1 MSEEA
6 VELADSRCRFL
17 VRLDGAPPPAVA
29 AVLAELAAADRL
41 AGLIAP
47 PTPAVVSLARELPT
61 ALITPAGEPGGD
73 GTLVDARDAPVAA
86 VVEGRRGDPAGIL
99 VAAVATSRHAAM
111 EAGEAGA
118 DALLFTGDAA
128 AVRDCVAWWSEL
140 FVLPVAAP
148 AAADEVEAL
157 VAAGADFVLVGAS
170 ELIETAAPVAALLDR
185 LAAAEAERPQNPP
198 A

>member
-1 MSEEA
+1 
-6 VELADSRCRFL
+6 
-17 VRLDGAPPPAVA
+17 
-29 AVLAELAAADRL
+29 
-41 AGLIAP
+41 
-47 PTPAVVSLARELPT
+47 
-61 ALITPAGEPGGD
+61 
-73 GTLVDARDAPVAA
+73 
-86 VVEGRRGDPAGIL
+86 
-99 VAAVATSRHAAM
+99 
-111 EAGEAGA
+111 
-118 DALLFTGDAA
+118 GDAA